1 MSSPTGS
8 SQWFANPGG
17 DFYNGVATQSLK
29 FAYTSAETWLAITPD
44 AGNRKTHTL
53 SVWVKRSGL
62 GASQNILEATG
73 SGDAGNTD
81 IWFDAND
88 LLEVSGA
95 NTYFR
100 VTTQRFRDTSAW
112 YHLVFR
118 FDTTQ
123 GTANNRLL
131 IYVNGSV
138 ITDFATNNN
147 YSQNTDYGIG
157 GNVEHRIGDG
167 YGHFDG
173 YMARYEFIDGL
184 SLGPENFGETKN
196 GVWIAKAYGGSY
208 GTNGH
213 KLEFKEIGT
222 SANSS
227 GLGADTSGNGNH
239 YTPTAIVASDSA
251 MPDSPENNFCT
262 LNPLANINSGS
273 NHASVHSDGNL
284 HAINNGSNISHLYGT
299 FRINDFL
306 TNGCYFEA
314 RIISIDTSRFYFGI
328 IDPLSYTGVAVASYE
343 NTQKAVMNHLNR
355 IFSNLVSDGNSTF
368 NPNSMAGGEAIKNND
383 IVGVAIKGDNVWFH
397 VNGVYTKDASN
408 TVGNP
413 SSGANPAI
421 PAITA
426 IATTDYFPY
435 FGYASDYHVNFGQDP
450 GFGGFLTGNNVGT
463 ETADEGAG
471 VFKYDVPTGF
481 QAMCSANL
489 VEPDIGANS
498 GTQAT
503 DHFNPHIYGGT
514 DAATRTFDIGF
525 VSDWSWFKARNQNN
539 YGSQLYDSSRGETK
553 VIVSSADT
561 AEATNAAGVTDFD
574 DSGNLLKIGTDAFL
588 NESGTTMVIWN
599 WKANGSTTSTV
610 TDGTINSTVQTNETA
625 GFSIVTW
632 TGDGEDQ
639 ATIGHGLGVKP
650 SWIIAKS
657 RNVAGNWR
665 VWHQSLSSEKFMTL
679 DQNVVP
685 GTSDSVWGTSPA
697 QGTATFSIGSNTDV
711 NQDTKL
717 YVAYVFR
724 EITGY
729 SKFGSYV
736 GNADTNGPFVF
747 TGFRPAWIM
756 IKRFDTTGSWLIYDN
771 ARNPDNMVTQYTFAD
786 ITNAEGSDGKV
797 DFLSNGF
804 KQRSPSSYTDDNA
817 SGGTYLYMAFAD
829 SAGSF
834 KYANAR

>member
-1 MSSPTGS
+1 
-8 SQWFANPGG
+8 
-17 DFYNGVATQSLK
+17 
-29 FAYTSAETWLAITPD
+29 
-44 AGNRKTHTL
+44 
-53 SVWVKRSGL
+53 
-62 GASQNILEATG
+62 
-73 SGDAGNTD
+73 
-81 IWFDAND
+81 ND

-343 NTQKAVMNHLNR
+343 VINKGLMNHLNR
-355 IFSNLVSDGNSTF
+355 IFSNLVADGNSTF
-368 NPNSMAGGEAIKNND
+368 NPNS
-383 IVGVAIKGDNVWFH
+383 
-397 VNGVYTKDASN
+397 
-408 TVGNP
+408 
-413 SSGANPAI
+413 
-421 PAITA
+421 
-426 IATTDYFPY
+426 
-435 FGYASDYHVNFGQDP
+435 
-450 GFGGFLTGNNVGT
+450 
-463 ETADEGAG
+463 
-471 VFKYDVPTGF
+471 
-481 QAMCSANL
+481 
-489 VEPDIGANS
+489 
-498 GTQAT
+498 
-503 DHFNPHIYGGT
+503 
-514 DAATRTFDIGF
+514 
-525 VSDWSWFKARNQNN
+525 
-539 YGSQLYDSSRGETK
+539 
-553 VIVSSADT
+553 
-561 AEATNAAGVTDFD
+561 
-574 DSGNLLKIGTDAFL
+574 
-588 NESGTTMVIWN
+588 
-599 WKANGSTTSTV
+599 
-610 TDGTINSTVQTNETA
+610 
-625 GFSIVTW
+625 
-632 TGDGEDQ
+632 
-639 ATIGHGLGVKP
+639 
-650 SWIIAKS
+650 
-657 RNVAGNWR
+657 
-665 VWHQSLSSEKFMTL
+665 
-679 DQNVVP
+679 
-685 GTSDSVWGTSPA
+685 
-697 QGTATFSIGSNTDV
+697 
-711 NQDTKL
+711 
-717 YVAYVFR
+717 
-724 EITGY
+724 
-729 SKFGSYV
+729 
-736 GNADTNGPFVF
+736 
-747 TGFRPAWIM
+747 
-756 IKRFDTTGSWLIYDN
+756 
-771 ARNPDNMVTQYTFAD
+771 
-786 ITNAEGSDGKV
+786 
-797 DFLSNGF
+797 
-804 KQRSPSSYTDDNA
+804 
-817 SGGTYLYMAFAD
+817 
-829 SAGSF
+829 
-834 KYANAR
+834 